1 MQIEPIAHIESDFR
15 TKFGVPRQSGLAPAL
30 RSRVVFVPRFRNDEA
45 LRGLE
50 TFSHI
55 WLIWGFSETERAE
68 WSPTVRPPRLG
79 GNKRVGV
86 FASRSPFRPN
96 SLALSSVRLVAVEP
110 LPDKGMTLVVAGADL
125 MDGTPIYDIKPYI
138 AYTDSHPEARC
149 GFTDDVPKPVVEV
162 VIPEKLKGLL
172 PSDKME
178 ALRQV
183 LAFNP
188 APAYHDEP
196 DRVYGFTFS
205 GVEVKFFIAN
215 GVLTVTEIIE
225 NQDNIQ

>member
-1 MQIEPIAHIESDFR
+1 MQIEPIAHIESDFQ

-30 RSRVVFVPRFRNDEA
+30 RSRVVFEPRFRNDEA
-45 LRGLE
+45 LRGLD
-50 TFSHI
+50 TFSYI

-138 AYTDSHPEARC
+138 AYTDSHPDARC
-149 GFTDDVPKPVVEV
+149 GFTDEVSKPVVDV
-162 VIPEKLKGLL
+162 VIPEKFNGLL
-172 PSDKME
+172 SPDKME
-178 ALRQV
+178 ALHQV
-183 LAFNP
+183 LALNP
-188 APAYHDEP
+188 VPAYHNEP

-215 GVLTVTEIIE
+215 GVLTVAEIAE
-225 NQDNIQ
+225 NQDNIK

>member
-1 MQIEPIAHIESDFR
+1 MQIEPIAHIESDFQ

-30 RSRVVFVPRFRNDEA
+30 RSRVVFEPRFRNDEA
-45 LRGLE
+45 LRGLD
-50 TFSHI
+50 TFSYI

-138 AYTDSHPEARC
+138 AYTDSHPDARC
-149 GFTDDVPKPVVEV
+149 GFTDEVPKPVVDV
-162 VIPEKLKGLL
+162 VIPEKFNGLL
-172 PSDKME
+172 SPDKME
-178 ALRQV
+178 ALHQV
-183 LAFNP
+183 LALNP
-188 APAYHDEP
+188 VPAYHNEP

-215 GVLTVTEIIE
+215 GVLTVAEIAE
-225 NQDNIQ
+225 NQDNIK